1 MNDREFKRHG
11 RRLLF
16 AWIALIVLMLSSL
29 ASSYVSL
36 GPWNGVIGLVI
47 AILKSTIVV
56 ALFMGLARSA
66 AVLRI
71 VAATALGMWFVML
84 GLVGLDEWHRPI
96 ANAPMQPPQQEFPG
110 MPVGRR

>member
-11 RRLLF
+11 RHLFF
-16 AWIALIVLMLSSL
+16 AWVALIVLMLSSL
-29 ASSYVSL
+29 ASAYVPL
-36 GPWNGVIGLVI
+36 GAWNGFIGLVI
-47 AILKSTIVV
+47 AILKSAIVV
-56 ALFMGLARSA
+56 ALFMGMARSS

-71 VAATALGMWFVML
+71 VAATALGTWFVML

-96 ANAPMQPPQQEFPG
+96 ANAPMQAPQQEFPG